1 MLRYIL
7 KRLVMLIPVILVTS
21 FLIFWAMSLTGGDP
35 ALMLAGDNAKP
46 EQIEQIR
53 EELGLNDPF
62 IVRYGNYM
70 KGMITGDMGQSYVTK
85 RDVFKTFMERL
96 PNTLMLGGAAVLIA
110 VAVSLPLGIYT
121 AIHQNTWKDTAG
133 MIFALFGTSMP
144 NFWLG
149 LMLIIL
155 FSLKLGLF
163 PTGGKGGLDSL
174 VLPAVTVGFGLA
186 ALSPVIFDYEVDVIG
201 QNMQDRLMGP
211 CAAHWFGTDEY
222 GRDLFA
228 RVVYGA
234 RYSLII
240 GVGSV
245 ALGLIVGTILG
256 SQAGFHGGVTD
267 SIIMRGID
275 IFYSIPN
282 IMTAV
287 VIVSLLGPSTVNLMI
302 ALAFSCASSFARI
315 VRASV
320 MTIRDQEYV
329 ESSYAMG
336 LPTWKIIVKHI
347 LPNCLSP
354 IIVQITL
361 LIGTTIISA
370 SSLSFL
376 GIGVPA
382 PAPEW
387 GALLSA
393 GRGHIRDASYM
404 CIIPGLAIMFTVLA
418 LNLLGDGLRDAL
430 DPKLKK

>member
-1 MLRYIL
+1 MSEKNSTVKHV
-7 KRLVMLIPVILVTS
+7 KRRTLLQETWRRLIKNKGAIVGMT
-21 FLIFWAMSLTGGDP
+21 FLI
-35 ALMLAGDNAKP
+35 
-46 EQIEQIR
+46 
-53 EELGLNDPF
+53 
-62 IVRYGNYM
+62 
-70 KGMITGDMGQSYVTK
+70 
-85 RDVFKTFMERL
+85 
-96 PNTLMLGGAAVLIA
+96 VLI
-110 VAVSLPLGIYT
+110 
-121 AIHQNTWKDTAG
+121 
-133 MIFALFGTSMP
+133 
-144 NFWLG
+144 
-149 LMLIIL
+149 
-155 FSLKLGLF
+155 
-163 PTGGKGGLDSL
+163 
-174 VLPAVTVGFGLA
+174 LA
-186 ALSPVIFDYEVDVIG
+186 AILSPVIFDYEVDVIG
-201 QNMQDRLMGP
+201 QNMKERLLAP
-211 CAAHWFGTDEY
+211 CAAHWFGTDEF

-234 RYSLII
+234 RYSLAI
-240 GVGSV
+240 GIGSV
-245 ALGLIVGTILG
+245 LLGLVVGTILG
-256 SQAGFHGGVTD
+256 SLAGFYGGMVD
-267 SIIMRGID
+267 SLIMRGID

-287 VIVSLLGPSTVNLMI
+287 VIVSLLGTSTVNLMI
-302 ALAFSCASSFARI
+302 ALAFSCASSFSRI

-336 LPTWKIIVKHI
+336 LPTWKIIAKHI

-393 GRGHIRDASYM
+393 GRGHIRDAGYM
-404 CIIPGLAIMFTVLA
+404 CIIPGLAIMMTVLA

-430 DPKLKK
+430 DPKMKK

>member
-1 MLRYIL
+1 MSETVAVKKKVKSRTMFQEAW
-7 KRLVMLIPVILVTS
+7 RHLIRNRGSVIGMVFLIVLVTAAIIS
-21 FLIFWAMSLTGGDP
+21 PLIF
-35 ALMLAGDNAKP
+35 NY
-46 EQIEQIR
+46 EQ
-53 EELGLNDPF
+53 
-62 IVRYGNYM
+62 
-70 KGMITGDMGQSYVTK
+70 
-85 RDVFKTFMERL
+85 
-96 PNTLMLGGAAVLIA
+96 
-110 VAVSLPLGIYT
+110 
-121 AIHQNTWKDTAG
+121 
-133 MIFALFGTSMP
+133 
-144 NFWLG
+144 
-149 LMLIIL
+149 
-155 FSLKLGLF
+155 
-163 PTGGKGGLDSL
+163 
-174 VLPAVTVGFGLA
+174 
-186 ALSPVIFDYEVDVIG
+186 DVIG
-201 QNMQDRLMGP
+201 QNMSERLLAP
-211 CAAHWFGTDEY
+211 CASHWFGTDEF

-228 RVVYGA
+228 RVIYGA
-234 RYSLII
+234 RYSLMI

-245 ALGLIVGTILG
+245 LLGLVVGTLLG
-256 SQAGFHGGVTD
+256 SLAGFYGGLTD
-267 SIIMRGID
+267 SLIMRGVD

-287 VIVSLLGPSTVNLMI
+287 VIVSLLGTSTVNLMI
-302 ALAFSCASSFARI
+302 ALAFSCASSFSRI
-315 VRASV
+315 VRAAV

-393 GRGHIRDASYM
+393 GRSHIRDASYM
-404 CIIPGLAIMFTVLA
+404 CIIPGFAIMLTVLA

-430 DPKLKK
+430 DPKMKK

>member
-1 MLRYIL
+1 MAQTKKKVKSRTMLQETMR
-7 KRLVMLIPVILVTS
+7 RLLRNKGAVFGMV
-21 FLIFWAMSLTGGDP
+21 FLI
-35 ALMLAGDNAKP
+35 
-46 EQIEQIR
+46 
-53 EELGLNDPF
+53 
-62 IVRYGNYM
+62 
-70 KGMITGDMGQSYVTK
+70 
-85 RDVFKTFMERL
+85 
-96 PNTLMLGGAAVLIA
+96 VLI
-110 VAVSLPLGIYT
+110 
-121 AIHQNTWKDTAG
+121 
-133 MIFALFGTSMP
+133 
-144 NFWLG
+144 
-149 LMLIIL
+149 
-155 FSLKLGLF
+155 
-163 PTGGKGGLDSL
+163 
-174 VLPAVTVGFGLA
+174 LA
-186 ALSPVIFDYEVDVIG
+186 ALISPYIFDYEVDVIG
-201 QNMQDRLMGP
+201 QNMPERLMAP
-211 CAAHWFGTDEY
+211 CAAHWFGTDEF

-228 RVVYGA
+228 RIVYGA

-245 ALGLIVGTILG
+245 LLGLLVGMVLG
-256 SQAGFHGGVTD
+256 SLAGFYGGVVD
-267 SIIMRGID
+267 SIIMRGVD

-282 IMTAV
+282 IMTAI
-287 VIVSLLGPSTVNLMI
+287 VIVSLLGTSTVNLMI
-302 ALAFSCASSFARI
+302 ALAFSCASSFSRI

-347 LPNCLSP
+347 IPNCLSP

-404 CIIPGLAIMFTVLA
+404 CIIPGLAIMMTVLA

-430 DPKLKK
+430 DPKMKK

>member
-1 MLRYIL
+1 MTQEVLH
-7 KRLVMLIPVILVTS
+7 RLIKNKGAVLGAI
-21 FLIFWAMSLTGGDP
+21 FLIALT
-35 ALMLAGDNAKP
+35 
-46 EQIEQIR
+46 I
-53 EELGLNDPF
+53 
-62 IVRYGNYM
+62 
-70 KGMITGDMGQSYVTK
+70 
-85 RDVFKTFMERL
+85 
-96 PNTLMLGGAAVLIA
+96 
-110 VAVSLPLGIYT
+110 
-121 AIHQNTWKDTAG
+121 
-133 MIFALFGTSMP
+133 
-144 NFWLG
+144 
-149 LMLIIL
+149 
-155 FSLKLGLF
+155 
-163 PTGGKGGLDSL
+163 
-174 VLPAVTVGFGLA
+174 A
-186 ALSPVIFDYEVDVIG
+186 ALISPFIFDYQTDVIG
-201 QNMQDRLMGP
+201 QNLPLKLRPPGLE
-211 CAAHWFGTDEY
+211 HWFGTDEY

-228 RVVYGA
+228 RVMYGS
-234 RYSLII
+234 RYSLAI

-245 ALGLIVGTILG
+245 GVGLVIGSVLG
-256 SQAGFHGGVTD
+256 SLAGFYGGWWD

-282 IMTAV
+282 ILKAV
-287 VIVSLLGPSTVNLMI
+287 VIVSMLGTSTINLII
-302 ALAFSCASSFARI
+302 ALAISCATNFARI

-320 MTIRDQEYV
+320 MTVRDLEYV

-354 IIVQITL
+354 IIVQTTL

-393 GRGHIRDASYM
+393 GRSHIRDASYM
-404 CIIPGLAIMFTVLA
+404 CVIPGLAILFTVLA